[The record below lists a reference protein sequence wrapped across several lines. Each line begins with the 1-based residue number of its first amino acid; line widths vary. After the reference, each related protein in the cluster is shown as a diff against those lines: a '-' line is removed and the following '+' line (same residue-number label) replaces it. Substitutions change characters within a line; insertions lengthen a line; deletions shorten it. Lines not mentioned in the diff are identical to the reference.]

1 MLIDCYSNYL
11 IIKIKT
17 ESYKFKFYFINLLLI
32 KCGKKKARLQ
42 NEFKSL
48 QKSKFHQNI
57 LKYLE
62 I

>member
-17 ESYKFKFYFINLLLI
+17 ESYKFKFYFINI

-42 NEFKSL
+42 NEFKS
-48 QKSKFHQNI
+48 
-57 LKYLE
+57 
-62 I
+62 